1 MRRCAQRSIG
11 SHSAVR
17 GGSLLCFGDQP
28 GSGFGRG
35 MDCGGRYGKRAWGG
49 GLSLNAPLWSAESSA
64 LAESAG
70 ERASSEAGASPGAAL
85 FSHDAVAFSANPV
98 PINTIGDT
106 YGTSGSATFALNT
119 IGAHDGIDSFTFVG
133 PYRFNITGNTVTRG
147 KNDSLYHTALHGDP
161 DAEEAVGYAFANPY
175 GYDRVAKAYVSNSS
189 TAVLSPRSVG
199 AKVHRAFLVAVG
211 VTPNTRAAKPA
222 QSPLSVYGVSIKGPK
237 GDINRYFPSL
247 VYGDR
252 TGNVTERQSMVVDIT
267 DFVKEQGWGTY
278 AGINIP
284 YCQRQ
289 TPNIGTD
296 FFAAWKIIV
305 IEEDSSLPTRMIRL
319 RMGGT
324 TVSKGTPTTVDIS
337 GDGLYVANENGEG
350 PTGENLV
357 SMDGCDAYDSNQRL
371 AYWTD
376 VTGTS
381 ASPLFVSNEVTD
393 PFFRP
398 TNAFFSF
405 HIDIDGQLV
414 DVNPGPTISY
424 KGQHGIAGSGP
435 FYGQN
440 TDLSLMTVNNPDN
453 PGSMQLEGG
462 EQQVVMTVDSNN
474 APTLLSALGL
484 AVDIVVPEFET
495 ELVVSNGKK
504 NYATSDPGYKL
515 ERDYAEAGE
524 PLRATMISRNVSKQ
538 EHLGIQDAAVT
549 VQLPAFASIDPAT
562 VQAHYCL
569 ADGTVAPFEHVDI
582 KQVDGVWTIVATS
595 LEVDAITYGGY
606 FEVVA
611 EGTANGTNEF
621 TTYDNEAFVAGT
633 FVQNNEV
640 YEDFQM
646 DKLGVAQTITSSDR
660 TKYDVTVSTVGPGAA
675 GIVEAPPLPD
685 EGPYETAGVFYGD
698 ESALV
703 AWRAEGD
710 GHVAMV
716 MVDGVVR
723 DDLLN
728 AGCAQVPVENA
739 SHEVLVVFTADP
751 LPAPGEPLQVETEG
765 DEGVDITPTATLP
778 PGSDHTVSW
787 SVKPGFVVGE
797 VTVDGV
803 PMPPSL
809 LSSMDFTALSSNH
822 KVVVKTTVVDPTRVK
837 VTTIVRGPGA
847 ITPSATVSRG
857 SDYRVEWSPRG
868 DAALSLVKV
877 NGVVVFDKNKDTP
890 TKPQER
896 PWAYV
901 LKDLQAD
908 AVVEV
913 VFLDPDRTPDAP
925 EDLVVRTELLGG
937 EGSITPSFTVA
948 PHGGG
953 TVLWTVGDGYA
964 VKSVTVM
971 RGDERIDYPT
981 DSTKIEL
988 ADITTNCLVSVVL
1001 ERQQFSVGTS
1011 ISGGSGGTITPSI
1024 TGLAPGASATVS
1036 WTVPSDSV
1044 VTTVVVDGVV
1054 RDDLLAAGS
1063 VSFED
1068 IQANHTVAVTLA
1080 EKPLWSIVVTSEGPG
1095 TAGQSA
1101 TVRDG
1106 DDHAVSW
1113 AGDDGALPVKVVV
1126 DGVERPDL
1134 IEAGGLKFE
1143 DVAANHTVHVVFPIV
1158 PDYTITT
1165 AITGGPGTI
1174 TPSVTLK
1181 AGSSHTVSWEAAEG
1195 WKVKQVLVDGAVRSD
1210 LVMLS
1215 SMAFLSVDTDHRIEV
1230 QLEQIR
1236 WKVTVTHEGAG
1247 TAGPSAEVL
1256 QGADHTVTWAPTS
1269 GAKVASVEID
1279 GVNRPDLLEDGS
1291 FTFADLQG
1299 DHTVHVVFEQDPPP
1313 ARLFQISVVLE
1324 GGPGKTAGTG
1334 SVPEGSDCLTTW
1346 KPAEGYR
1353 VTSVIVDGVE
1363 RPDLID
1369 AGQLSF
1375 AAVDHDHKVV
1385 VKLEQEPR
1393 YTVTTEIVGAPGGT
1407 ITPSAGGLLKGADHK
1422 VAWTVPAGCRISSV
1436 TVDGVVRDDLLEADE
1451 IEFRDLSADHHVVV
1465 TVEANEEPPD
1475 PEKFLIDVTWEGPG
1489 AASGGGAYDAGS
1501 DRRVTWTGT
1510 DGARPVRIVID
1521 GEERPELLG
1530 ADGIDFRALAANHQV
1545 HIVFEKPEKPQP
1557 PDNPTPPG
1565 PVIPGTDPTV
1575 PGGPVDPEPPE
1586 DPSRPT
1592 GPETPEGPN
1601 TPTAPEKPGV
1611 PSDSPTGEGDDSQ
1624 GNRPGGDDGG
1634 PRHDRGDGGSDET
1647 ETDGSGEDAT
1657 RLIRLAQTG
1666 DGTPVAGFL
1675 VAAAGAL
1682 CAVVLLRRLRDV

>member
-1 MRRCAQRSIG
+1 M
-11 SHSAVR
+11 V
-17 GGSLLCFGDQP
+17 
-28 GSGFGRG
+28 GR
-35 MDCGGRYGKRAWGG
+35 
-49 GLSLNAPLWSAESSA
+49 
-64 LAESAG
+64 
-70 ERASSEAGASPGAAL
+70 
-85 FSHDAVAFSANPV
+85 DA
-98 PINTIGDT
+98 
-106 YGTSGSATFALNT
+106 
-119 IGAHDGIDSFTFVG
+119 FTFVG
-133 PYRFNITGNTVTRG
+133 PYQFNITGNTVVRG
-147 KNDSLYHTALHGDP
+147 KNDALVGNALHGDP
-161 DAEEAVGYAFANPY
+161 AAEEAVGYTFASPV
-175 GYDRVAKAYVSNSS
+175 GYDTATRQYVTNSS
-189 TAVLSPRSVG
+189 TAVLKRRDAH
-199 AKVHRAFLVAVG
+199 AKVHRAYLVVAAV
-211 VTPNTRAAKPA
+211 VH
-222 QSPLSVYGVSIKGPK
+222 SSVATSNANNPFARYGVSLKGPK
-237 GDINRYFPSL
+237 GDINRYFPEVIYMDSQK
-247 VYGDR
+247 V
-252 TGNVTERQSMVVDIT
+252 RQSMIFDVT
-267 DFVKEQGWGTY
+267 DFVKTQGYGTY
-278 AGINIP
+278 TGVNIP
-284 YCQRQ
+284 YRQ
-289 TPNIGTD
+289 FDTISSGRD
-296 FFAAWKIIV
+296 HFAAWKLV
-305 IEEDSSLPTRMIRL
+305 VVEEQPQLPTRMARL
-319 RMGGT
+319 KFGGARVAAGSST
-324 TVSKGTPTTVDIS
+324 TVEIS
-337 GDGLYVANENGEG
+337 GAGLFVANEEG
-350 PTGENLV
+350 ALPTGESLV
-357 SMDGCDAYDSNQRL
+357 SMDGCDAYDSQQYL
-371 AYWTD
+371 QYKTD
-376 VTGTS
+376 VNTS
-381 ASPLFVSNEVTD
+381 LTNISNTVTSS
-393 PFFRP
+393 FYRP
-398 TNAFFSF
+398 PNSFFSF
-405 HIDIDGQLV
+405 HVDIDGEEV
-414 DVNPGPTISY
+414 ETNPGPSISIR
-424 KGQHGIAGSGP
+424 GQSGVAGSVP
-435 FYGQN
+435 FMAHN

-453 PGSMQLEGG
+453 PGSIQLEGG
-462 EQQVVMTVDSNN
+462 EQQVWISAYTSSQ
-474 APTLLSALGL
+474 PTLLSALGL

-646 DKLGVAQTITSSDR
+646 DKLGVAQATTSSDR

-675 GIVEAPPLPD
+675 GIVEALPLPD

-703 AWRAEGD
+703 AWRAEGG

-822 KVVVKTTVVDPTRVK
+822 KVVVKTTAVDPTRVK

-953 TVLWTVGDGYA
+953 TVSWTVGDGYA

-1001 ERQQFSVGTS
+1001 ERQQFSVSTS

-1106 DDHAVSW
+1106 EDHAVSW

-1165 AITGGPGTI
+1165 VITGGPGTI

-1210 LVMLS
+1210 LVTRS
-1215 SMAFLSVDTDHRIEV
+1215 SMAFLSVDADHRIEV

-1291 FTFADLQG
+1291 FTFANLQG

-1324 GGPGKTAGTG
+1324 GGPGKTSGTG

-1353 VTSVIVDGVE
+1353 VTSVTVDGVE

-1407 ITPSAGGLLKGADHK
+1407 ITPSAGGLFKGADHK

-1545 HIVFEKPEKPQP
+1545 HIVFEKPEEPQP

-1565 PVIPGTDPTV
+1565 PVIPGTDPAV
-1575 PGGPVDPEPPE
+1575 PEGPVNPEPPE
-1586 DPSRPT
+1586 DPSKPT

-1601 TPTAPEKPGV
+1601 TPTDPEKPGV
-1611 PSDSPTGEGDDSQ
+1611 PSGSPTGEGDDSQ
-1624 GNRPGGDDGG
+1624 GNRPGGDDGDG
-1634 PRHDRGDGGSDET
+1634 GARHDRGGGGSDEN

-1666 DGTPVAGFL
+1666 DGAPVAGFL
-1675 VAAAGAL
+1675 VTAAGAL